1 MACAAGVGSHRERTR
16 GAGSHALVMGI
27 TETDGKTAS
36 FHLGFEI
43 EDTECLHA
51 IR

>member
-1 MACAAGVGSHRERTR
+1 MRLVPLLGVVSGSSQHNPE
-16 GAGSHALVMGI
+16 LGI
-27 TETDGKTAS
+27 QTAS